1 MNKLLIPILFLA
13 NSCYANTNEET
24 NNLSYLETA
33 LVKVN
38 KNSRY
43 AKPVILN
50 SQNKRQNN
58 LVSKVPKVN
67 NDFNLLIDSQGERE
81 LRYIFEK
88 PYRNNNSLINFGISF
103 KDKAYKNIDFKTRL
117 GLKLNNKINPF
128 IQLTTNK
135 TWKNI
140 YGVDY
145 ALGQILKKSVKKKA
159 EYRSY
164 LKLDRKLNDKYS
176 IHNYNESY
184 WQDTEVDYV
193 DINSSLY
200 LKQKLTRK
208 SNLIYKIGLKANDSE
223 GRQEIKNYGINIKYK
238 IAIL

>member
-1 MNKLLIPILFLA
+1 MNKLLITILFLA

-58 LVSKVPKVN
+58 LVPKVN

>member
-58 LVSKVPKVN
+58 LVPKVN

-103 KDKAYKNIDFKTRL
+103 KDKAYKNKDFKTRL

>member
-1 MNKLLIPILFLA
+1 MNKLLIPILFFA
-13 NSCYANTNEET
+13 NNCYSNTNEET
-24 NNLSYLETA
+24 NRLSYLETA

-38 KNSRY
+38 KNNRY
-43 AKPVILN
+43 AKPALIN

-58 LVSKVPKVN
+58 LLSKVPKVN
-67 NDFNLLIDSQGERE
+67 NEFNLLIDSQGERE
-81 LRYIFEK
+81 LKYIFEK
-88 PYRNNNSLINFGISF
+88 PLKNNDSLINFGISF

-135 TWKNI
+135 SWKNI
-140 YGVDY
+140 YGIDY
-145 ALGQILKKSVKKKA
+145 AFGQILKKSVKKKA
-159 EYRSY
+159 EYKSY
-164 LKLDRKLNDKYS
+164 FKLDRKLSEKYS

-184 WQDTEVDYV
+184 WQNAEINYV

-208 SNLIYKIGLKANDSE
+208 SNLIYKIGVKANDSE

>member
-1 MNKLLIPILFLA
+1 MNKLLIPILFFA
-13 NSCYANTNEET
+13 NNCYSNTNEN
-24 NNLSYLETA
+24 NNLTYLETA
-33 LVKVN
+33 LIKIN
-38 KNSRY
+38 KNNRY
-43 AKPVILN
+43 AKPMIIN
-50 SQNKRQNN
+50 SQNKKQNN
-58 LVSKVPKVN
+58 LITKVPKIN
-67 NDFNLLIDSQGERE
+67 NEFNLLIDSQGERE
-81 LRYIFEK
+81 LKYIFEK
-88 PYRNNNSLINFGISF
+88 PLRNNNSLINFGISF

-135 TWKNI
+135 TWKNV

-145 ALGQILKKSVKKKA
+145 AFGQILKKSVKKKA

-164 LKLDRKLNDKYS
+164 IKLDRKLNEKYS

-184 WQDTEVDYV
+184 WQDAVADYV
-193 DINSSLY
+193 DINSSIY
-200 LKQKLTRK
+200 LKQKITKK
-208 SNLIYKIGLKANDSE
+208 SNLIYKIGLKANDAE

>member
-58 LVSKVPKVN
+58 LVPKVN

-184 WQDTEVDYV
+184 WQDTEVHYV

>member
-43 AKPVILN
+43 AKPVLVN
-50 SQNKRQNN
+50 SQNKRQSD
-58 LVSKVPKVN
+58 LLSRVPKVN
-67 NDFNLLIDSQGERE
+67 NNFNLLIDSQGERE
-81 LRYIFEK
+81 LKYIFEK

-164 LKLDRKLNDKYS
+164 LKLDRKLNEKYS

>member
-58 LVSKVPKVN
+58 LLSKAPKVN

>member
-58 LVSKVPKVN
+58 LVPKVN

-81 LRYIFEK
+81 LKYIFEK

>member
-58 LVSKVPKVN
+58 LVPKVN

>member
-58 LVSKVPKVN
+58 LVQKVN

-88 PYRNNNSLINFGISF
+88 PYRNNNSLINFVISF

>member
-58 LVSKVPKVN
+58 LVPKVN

-145 ALGQILKKSVKKKA
+145 ALGQILKKSVKKK
-159 EYRSY
+159 Y
-164 LKLDRKLNDKYS
+164 
-176 IHNYNESY
+176 I
-184 WQDTEVDYV
+184 
-193 DINSSLY
+193 SLV
-200 LKQKLTRK
+200 T
-208 SNLIYKIGLKANDSE
+208 
-223 GRQEIKNYGINIKYK
+223 
-238 IAIL
+238 

>member
-58 LVSKVPKVN
+58 LVPKVN

-145 ALGQILKKSVKKKA
+145 AIGQILKKSVKKKA

>member
-58 LVSKVPKVN
+58 LVPKVN

-208 SNLIYKIGLKANDSE
+208 SNLIYQLGLKANDSE
-223 GRQEIKNYGINIKYK
+223 GRQKITNYGINIKYK

>member
-58 LVSKVPKVN
+58 LVPKVN
-67 NDFNLLIDSQGERE
+67 NDFILLIDSQGERE

>member
-58 LVSKVPKVN
+58 LVPKVN

-164 LKLDRKLNDKYS
+164 LKLDRKLNEKYS

>member
-1 MNKLLIPILFLA
+1 MNKLLIPILFFV
-13 NSCYANTNEET
+13 NNCYSNTNEET
-24 NNLSYLETA
+24 NNLTYLETA

-38 KNSRY
+38 KNNRY
-43 AKPVILN
+43 AKPLLIN

-58 LVSKVPKVN
+58 LVPKVN

>member
-58 LVSKVPKVN
+58 LVPKVN

-164 LKLDRKLNDKYS
+164 LKLDRKLNEKYS

-223 GRQEIKNYGINIKYK
+223 GRQEIKNYGINIIYK

>member
-33 LVKVN
+33 LVKVK

-58 LVSKVPKVN
+58 LVPKVN

>member
-164 LKLDRKLNDKYS
+164 LKLDRKLNEKYS

>member
-1 MNKLLIPILFLA
+1 MNKLLIPILFFV
-13 NSCYANTNEET
+13 NNCYSNTNEET
-24 NNLSYLETA
+24 NNLAYLETA

-38 KNSRY
+38 KNNRY
-43 AKPVILN
+43 AKPLLIN

-58 LVSKVPKVN
+58 LLSKAPKVN

-88 PYRNNNSLINFGISF
+88 PYRNNNSLINFGICF

-164 LKLDRKLNDKYS
+164 LKLDRKLNEKYS

>member
-58 LVSKVPKVN
+58 LVPKVN

-135 TWKNI
+135 TSKNI

-164 LKLDRKLNDKYS
+164 LKLDRKLNEKYS

>member
-1 MNKLLIPILFLA
+1 MNKLLIPILFFV
-13 NSCYANTNEET
+13 NNCYSNTNEET
-24 NNLSYLETA
+24 NNLAYLETA

-38 KNSRY
+38 KNNRY
-43 AKPVILN
+43 AKPLLIN

-58 LVSKVPKVN
+58 LVPKVN

>member
-1 MNKLLIPILFLA
+1 MNKLLIPILFFA
-13 NSCYANTNEET
+13 NNCYSNTNEN
-24 NNLSYLETA
+24 NNLTYLETA
-33 LVKVN
+33 LIKIN
-38 KNSRY
+38 KNNRY
-43 AKPVILN
+43 AKPMIIN
-50 SQNKRQNN
+50 SQNKKQND
-58 LVSKVPKVN
+58 LITKVPKIN
-67 NDFNLLIDSQGERE
+67 NEFNLLIDSQGERE
-81 LRYIFEK
+81 LKYIFEK
-88 PYRNNNSLINFGISF
+88 PLRNNNSLINFGISF

-135 TWKNI
+135 TWKNV

-145 ALGQILKKSVKKKA
+145 AFGQILKKSVKKKA

-164 LKLDRKLNDKYS
+164 IKLDRKLNEKYS

-184 WQDTEVDYV
+184 WQDAVADYV
-193 DINSSLY
+193 DINSSIY
-200 LKQKLTRK
+200 LKQKITKK
-208 SNLIYKIGLKANDSE
+208 SNLIYKIGLKANDAE

>member
-58 LVSKVPKVN
+58 LVPKVN

-238 IAIL
+238 IVIL

>member
-58 LVSKVPKVN
+58 LVPKVN

-184 WQDTEVDYV
+184 WQDTEVGYGE
-193 DINSSLY
+193 INSSLY
-200 LKQKLTRK
+200 LKQKVTGK
-208 SNLIYKIGLKANDSE
+208 SKLIYEIGLKANGSE
-223 GRQEIKNYGINIKYK
+223 GRQEIKN
-238 IAIL
+238 

>member
-58 LVSKVPKVN
+58 LVPKVN

-103 KDKAYKNIDFKTRL
+103 NDKAYKNIDFKTRL

-223 GRQEIKNYGINIKYK
+223 GRQEINNYGINIKYK

>member
-1 MNKLLIPILFLA
+1 MLF
-13 NSCYANTNEET
+13 
-24 NNLSYLETA
+24 
-33 LVKVN
+33 
-38 KNSRY
+38 
-43 AKPVILN
+43 

-58 LVSKVPKVN
+58 LVPKVN

>member
-1 MNKLLIPILFLA
+1 MNKLLIPILFFV
-13 NSCYANTNEET
+13 NNCYSNTNEET
-24 NNLSYLETA
+24 NNLAYLETA

-38 KNSRY
+38 KNNRY
-43 AKPVILN
+43 AKPLLIN

-58 LVSKVPKVN
+58 LLSKAPKVN

-164 LKLDRKLNDKYS
+164 LKLDRKLNEKYS

>member
-1 MNKLLIPILFLA
+1 MNKLLIPILFIA

-164 LKLDRKLNDKYS
+164 LKLDRKLNEKYS

-223 GRQEIKNYGINIKYK
+223 GKQEIKNYGINIKYK

>member
-58 LVSKVPKVN
+58 LVPKVN

-223 GRQEIKNYGINIKYK
+223 GKQEIKNYGINIKYK

>member
-13 NSCYANTNEET
+13 NRCYANTNEEA

-58 LVSKVPKVN
+58 LVPKVN

>member
-58 LVSKVPKVN
+58 LVPKVN

-223 GRQEIKNYGINIKYK
+223 GRQEIKNYGINRKYK

>member
-1 MNKLLIPILFLA
+1 MNKLLIPILFIA

-58 LVSKVPKVN
+58 LVPKVN

>member
-1 MNKLLIPILFLA
+1 MNKLLIPILFFV
-13 NSCYANTNEET
+13 NNCYSNTNEET
-24 NNLSYLETA
+24 NNLAYLETA

-38 KNSRY
+38 KNNRY
-43 AKPVILN
+43 AKPLHIN

-58 LVSKVPKVN
+58 LLSKAPKVN

-81 LRYIFEK
+81 LKYIFEK
-88 PYRNNNSLINFGISF
+88 PSKNNNSLINFGISF
-103 KDKAYKNIDFKTRL
+103 KDKAYKNIDFRTRL

-164 LKLDRKLNDKYS
+164 LKLDRKLNEKYS